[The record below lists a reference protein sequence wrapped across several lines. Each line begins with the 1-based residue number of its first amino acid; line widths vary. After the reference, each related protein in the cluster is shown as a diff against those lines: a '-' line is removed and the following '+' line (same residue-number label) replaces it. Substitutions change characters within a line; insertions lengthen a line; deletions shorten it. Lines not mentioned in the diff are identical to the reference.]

1 MEQFETLPECA
12 ALARLPG
19 HVREMYLDMDP
30 LHKAAMARI
39 PPKMLTM
46 PAWACAELCRI
57 SVLELEHPKMRTFGL
72 EQKRMVLRFSDAKED
87 LQKMLE
93 GAELIQQDCDST
105 SGNVHMNG
113 CCFRMNAEHRALCCA
128 YMVLVERYDARTLI
142 DLLDECVLVQTE
154 MCLERGVDVPEFI
167 VESEIKKY
175 VMVHGRV

>member
-12 ALARLPG
+12 ALASLPG

-46 PAWACAELCRI
+46 PAWACSELCKI
-57 SVLELEHPKMRTFGL
+57 SVLELEHPKMRMMTL
-72 EQKRMVLRFSDAKED
+72 EQKRAVLRFSEAKED

-93 GAELIQQDCDST
+93 GAEAVYQDCDL
-105 SGNVHMNG
+105 VHMNG
-113 CCFRMNAEHRALCCA
+113 QCFRMNAEHRALCCA

-154 MCLERGVDVPEFI
+154 MCLERGVEVPEFI
-167 VESEIKKY
+167 VEAEIKKY
-175 VMVHGRV
+175 IMYHGRV